1 MAVRLSD
8 TLLEAMSQL
17 RVEPTPKRVR
27 AMLDGQTVV
36 DTTRALLVWEPQRVV
51 PGYAVPIADL
61 AGELVPAAPIDRA
74 QTIPLV
80 TLQAGGP
87 RVIESADFALHT
99 TDGEDLT
106 LRLAGAEL
114 VGAAFRASDP
124 DLDGY
129 VLLDWDAFDRW
140 LEEEEEVRGHPRDPF
155 HRVDVRLSS
164 RHVRIELDGELV
176 AESSRPRLVFETKL
190 APRFYLPREDVVAAL
205 EPSPTRTICAYKGE
219 AGYFSLRAGGRT
231 MTDIAWSYEAPLP
244 DAAELASY
252 VSFYDERVDVRL
264 DGELRER
271 PQSPWSPAPPEV
283 G

>member
-1 MAVRLSD
+1 MALRLSD

-17 RVEPTPKRVR
+17 RIEPTPKRVR
-27 AMLDGQTVV
+27 ALLGGETVA

-51 PGYAVPIADL
+51 PGYAVPVADL
-61 AGELVPAAPIDRA
+61 AGELVPAVPIDRA

-87 RVIESADFALHT
+87 RVIESAAFALHT

-106 LRLAGAEL
+106 LRLEAAEL

-129 VLLDWDAFDRW
+129 VLLDWDAFDAW

-155 HRVDVRLSS
+155 HRIDVRLGS

-176 AESSRPRLVFETKL
+176 AESARPRLVFETKL
-190 APRFYLPREDVVAAL
+190 APRFYLPREDVVATL

-219 AGYFSLRAGGRT
+219 ASYFSLAAGDRT
-231 MTDIAWSYEAPLP
+231 STDIAWSYEAPLP

-252 VSFYDERVDVRL
+252 VSFFDERVDVHL
-264 DGELRER
+264 DGELRQR
-271 PQSPWSPAPPEV
+271 PQTPWS
-283 G
+283 